1 MISANWWRRW
11 MSSDERQLSLFGT
24 SLKWRWPDWFGEK
37 QSQGMQLYDRRLLLA
52 VLSLI
57 AFGFVMVMSASMPE
71 AQSLTGNPF
80 HFVTR
85 HLFYLVGC
93 VVIAAVVLQVEMQ
106 RWQQLSP
113 LMLLLVGVML
123 VAVLIV
129 GTTVNGATRWL
140 SLGPVRIQVAEIA
153 KFAFAVYMAGYLVR
167 RHQEVRENAKGFYKP
182 IAVFAVYAFLILM
195 QPDLGTVVVL
205 FVGTVGLLFLA
216 GARLLDFFALILT
229 GVMAFVALVLLEPY
243 RMRRVTSFLDPWQDP
258 FGSGYQLT
266 QSLMAYGRGD
276 WFGQGLGNSI
286 QKLEYLP
293 EAHTDFIF
301 AVIGEELGFMGI
313 IAVLAVLL
321 FVALRAIRLGSQCLA
336 MDRAFEGYLAYAIG
350 IWICF
355 QTVVNVGASIG
366 ILPTKGLTLPFISY
380 GGSSLWVMTAAVM
393 MLIRIDHERRLSLI
407 QAVQGRLKS

>member
-1 MISANWWRRW
+1 

-123 VAVLIV
+123 VAVLAV

-301 AVIGEELGFMGI
+301 AVIGEELGFIGI

-393 MLIRIDHERRLSLI
+393 MLIRIDHERRFSLI

>member
-1 MISANWWRRW
+1 MRSE
-11 MSSDERQLSLFGT
+11 ERQLNLFGT
-24 SLKWRWPDWFGEK
+24 SVNWSWPNLFKEREAP
-37 QSQGMQLYDRRLLLA
+37 GMQLYDRSLLFA

-57 AFGFVMVMSASMPE
+57 CFGFVMVMSASMPE

-80 HFVTR
+80 HFVIR
-85 HLFYLVGC
+85 HAAYLVGC
-93 VVIAAVVLQVEMQ
+93 IVIAAVVLRIEMC
-106 RWQQLSP
+106 RWQQFSP
-113 LMLLLVGVML
+113 LLLLIVGIML
-123 VAVLIV
+123 VAVLLV
-129 GTTVNGATRWL
+129 GTSVNGATRWL
-140 SLGPVRIQVAEIA
+140 SVGPIRIQVAELA
-153 KFAFAVYMAGYLVR
+153 KFAFTIYMAGYLVR
-167 RHQEVRENAKGFYKP
+167 RHEEIRENAKGFYKP

-243 RMRRVTSFLDPWQDP
+243 RMRRVTSFMDPWQDP

-301 AVIGEELGFMGI
+301 AVVGEELGFIGI
-313 IAVLAVLL
+313 VVVLSVLL
-321 FVALRAIRLGSQCLA
+321 FVALRAIKLGNLCIEI
-336 MDRAFEGYLAYAIG
+336 DKPFEGYLAYAIG
-350 IWICF
+350 IWFCF

-366 ILPTKGLTLPFISY
+366 MLPTKGLTLPFISY
-380 GGSSLWVMTAAVM
+380 GGSSLWVMTAAAM
-393 MLIRIDHERRLSLI
+393 ILIRIDHERRLSSI
-407 QAVQGRLKS
+407 QAVQGKKS

>member
-1 MISANWWRRW
+1 MA
-11 MSSDERQLSLFGT
+11 SDARQLSLFGRLRLAIPNWQRDT
-24 SLKWRWPDWFGEK
+24 EIPGV
-37 QSQGMQLYDRRLLLA
+37 QLYDRALLAA

-57 AFGFVMVMSASMPE
+57 SFGFVMVMSASMPE
-71 AQSLTGNPF
+71 AQTLTGNPF
-80 HFVTR
+80 YFMTR
-85 HLFYLVGC
+85 HVGYLVGC
-93 VVIAAVVLQVEMQ
+93 LFIAAFVLRVEMQ
-106 RWQQLSP
+106 TWQRWSP
-113 LMLLLVGVML
+113 MLLLIVGLMLL
-123 VAVLIV
+123 AVLVV

-140 SLGPVRIQVAEIA
+140 SIGPIRIQVAEVA
-153 KFAFAVYMAGYLVR
+153 KFAFAIYMAGYLVR

-182 IAVFAVYAFLILM
+182 IAVFAIYAVLILM

-216 GARLLDFFALILT
+216 GARLLDFFALIFA
-229 GVMAFVALVLLEPY
+229 GVLAFVALVLLEPY
-243 RMRRVTSFLDPWQDP
+243 RIRRVTSFMDPWQDP

-301 AVIGEELGFMGI
+301 AVIGEELGFIGI
-313 IAVLAVLL
+313 IAVLSVLL
-321 FVALRAIRLGSQCLA
+321 FVALRSIRLGNLCLA
-336 MDRAFEGYLAYAIG
+336 MDKPFEGYLGYAIG

-366 ILPTKGLTLPFISY
+366 MLPTKGLTLPFISY
-380 GGSSLWVMTAAVM
+380 GGSSLWVMTAAAM
-393 MLIRIDHERRLSLI
+393 MLLRIDYERRMTLV
-407 QAVQGRLKS
+407 QAVQGRLK

>member
-1 MISANWWRRW
+1 MR
-11 MSSDERQLSLFGT
+11 SDERQLSLFGS
-24 SLKWRWPDWFGEK
+24 SLSWSLPNLF
-37 QSQGMQLYDRRLLLA
+37 SQREAPGMQLYDRALLFA
-52 VLSLI
+52 IISLI
-57 AFGFVMVMSASMPE
+57 SFGFIMVMSASMPE
-71 AQSLTGNPF
+71 ATSLTGNPY
-80 HFVTR
+80 HFMWR
-85 HLFYLVGC
+85 HVAYLMGC
-93 VVIAAVVLQVEMQ
+93 ALIAAVVLQIEMYS
-106 RWQQLSP
+106 WQQLSP
-113 LMLLLVGVML
+113 ILLLVVGIML
-123 VAVLIV
+123 VAVPIV

-140 SLGPVRIQVAEIA
+140 SVGPIRIQVAEIA
-153 KFAFAVYMAGYLVR
+153 KFAFAIYMAGYLVR

-182 IAVFAVYAFLILM
+182 IAVFAVYAFLILL

-229 GVMAFVALVLLEPY
+229 GAMAFVGLVLLEPY

-276 WFGQGLGNSI
+276 WLGQGLGNSI

-301 AVIGEELGFMGI
+301 AVIGEELGFLGI
-313 IAVLAVLL
+313 IAVLSVLL
-321 FVALRAIRLGSQCLA
+321 FVALRAIKLGNLCLLG
-336 MDRAFEGYLAYAIG
+336 DRAFEGYLAYGIG

-366 ILPTKGLTLPFISY
+366 MLPTKGLTLPFISY
-380 GGSSLWVMTAAVM
+380 GGSSLWVMTAAAM
-393 MLIRIDHERRLSLI
+393 ILIRIDHERRLSLI
-407 QAVQGRLKS
+407 QAVQGKVK

>member
-1 MISANWWRRW
+1 MR
-11 MSSDERQLSLFGT
+11 SDERQLSLFGS
-24 SLKWRWPDWFGEK
+24 SLSWSLPNLF
-37 QSQGMQLYDRRLLLA
+37 SQREAPGMQLYDRALLFA
-52 VLSLI
+52 IISLI
-57 AFGFVMVMSASMPE
+57 SFGFIMVMSASMPE
-71 AQSLTGNPF
+71 ATSLTGNPY
-80 HFVTR
+80 HFVWR
-85 HLFYLVGC
+85 HVAYLMGC
-93 VVIAAVVLQVEMQ
+93 ALIAAVVLQIEMHS
-106 RWQQLSP
+106 WQQLSP
-113 LMLLLVGVML
+113 ILLLVVGIML
-123 VAVLIV
+123 VAVPIV

-140 SLGPVRIQVAEIA
+140 SVGPIRIQVAEIA
-153 KFAFAVYMAGYLVR
+153 KFAFAIYMAGYLVR

-182 IAVFAVYAFLILM
+182 IAVFAVYAFLILL

-229 GVMAFVALVLLEPY
+229 GAMAFVGLVLLEPY

-276 WFGQGLGNSI
+276 WLGQGLGNSI

-301 AVIGEELGFMGI
+301 AVIGEELGFLGI
-313 IAVLAVLL
+313 IAVLSVLL
-321 FVALRAIRLGSQCLA
+321 FVALRAIKLGNLCLLG
-336 MDRAFEGYLAYAIG
+336 DRAFEGYLAYGIG

-366 ILPTKGLTLPFISY
+366 MLPTKGLTLPFISY
-380 GGSSLWVMTAAVM
+380 GGSSLWVMTAAAM
-393 MLIRIDHERRLSLI
+393 ILIRIDHERRLSLI
-407 QAVQGRLKS
+407 QAVQGKVK

>member
-1 MISANWWRRW
+1 

-301 AVIGEELGFMGI
+301 AVIGEELGFIGI

-336 MDRAFEGYLAYAIG
+336 MDRAFEGYLAYA
-350 IWICF
+350 
-355 QTVVNVGASIG
+355 
-366 ILPTKGLTLPFISY
+366 
-380 GGSSLWVMTAAVM
+380 
-393 MLIRIDHERRLSLI
+393 
-407 QAVQGRLKS
+407 

>member
-1 MISANWWRRW
+1 
-11 MSSDERQLSLFGT
+11 
-24 SLKWRWPDWFGEK
+24 
-37 QSQGMQLYDRRLLLA
+37 
-52 VLSLI
+52 
-57 AFGFVMVMSASMPE
+57 
-71 AQSLTGNPF
+71 
-80 HFVTR
+80 
-85 HLFYLVGC
+85 
-93 VVIAAVVLQVEMQ
+93 
-106 RWQQLSP
+106 
-113 LMLLLVGVML
+113 
-123 VAVLIV
+123 
-129 GTTVNGATRWL
+129 
-140 SLGPVRIQVAEIA
+140 
-153 KFAFAVYMAGYLVR
+153 MAGYLVR

-216 GARLLDFFALILT
+216 GARLLDFFALILA
-229 GVMAFVALVLLEPY
+229 GVMTFVALVLREPY

-336 MDRAFEGYLAYAIG
+336 MDRAFEGYLAYA
-350 IWICF
+350 
-355 QTVVNVGASIG
+355 
-366 ILPTKGLTLPFISY
+366 
-380 GGSSLWVMTAAVM
+380 
-393 MLIRIDHERRLSLI
+393 
-407 QAVQGRLKS
+407 

>member
-1 MISANWWRRW
+1 MA
-11 MSSDERQLSLFGT
+11 SDTRQFSLFGRLLSAMPNWQRDT
-24 SLKWRWPDWFGEK
+24 EVPGV
-37 QSQGMQLYDRRLLLA
+37 QLYDRALFTA

-71 AQSLTGNPF
+71 AQTLTGNPF
-80 HFVTR
+80 HFMTR
-85 HLFYLVGC
+85 HVGYLIGC
-93 VVIAAVVLQVEMQ
+93 FVIAAFVLRVDMQ
-106 RWQQLSP
+106 TWQRLSP
-113 LMLLLVGVML
+113 IMLLVVGLML
-123 VAVLIV
+123 VAVLLV

-140 SLGPVRIQVAEIA
+140 SIGPIRIQVAELA
-153 KFAFAVYMAGYLVR
+153 KFAFSVYMAGYLVR

-182 IAVFAVYAFLILM
+182 IAVFAIYAILILM

-216 GARLLDFFALILT
+216 GARLLDFFALIFT
-229 GVMAFVALVLLEPY
+229 GVLAFVALVLLEPY
-243 RMRRVTSFLDPWQDP
+243 RMRRVTSFMDPWQDP

-301 AVIGEELGFMGI
+301 AVIGEELGFIGI
-313 IAVLAVLL
+313 IAVLSVLL
-321 FVALRAIRLGSQCLA
+321 FVALRAIRLGNLCLV
-336 MDRAFEGYLAYAIG
+336 MDKAFEGYLAYAIG

-366 ILPTKGLTLPFISY
+366 MLPTKGLTLPFVSY
-380 GGSSLWVMTAAVM
+380 GGSSLWVMTAAAM
-393 MLIRIDHERRLSLI
+393 TLLRIDYERRMSLV
-407 QAVQGRLKS
+407 QAVQGRLK

>member
-1 MISANWWRRW
+1 MR
-11 MSSDERQLSLFGT
+11 SDERQLSLFGS
-24 SLKWRWPDWFGEK
+24 SLSWTLPNLF
-37 QSQGMQLYDRRLLLA
+37 SQREAPGMQLYDRALLFA
-52 VLSLI
+52 IISLI
-57 AFGFVMVMSASMPE
+57 SFGFIMVMSASMPE
-71 AQSLTGNPF
+71 ATSLTGNPF
-80 HFVTR
+80 HFVWR
-85 HLFYLVGC
+85 HVAYLLGC
-93 VVIAAVVLQVEMQ
+93 ALIAAVVLQVEMQ

-113 LMLLLVGVML
+113 ILLLVVGIML
-123 VAVLIV
+123 VAVPIV

-140 SLGPVRIQVAEIA
+140 SVGPIRIQVAEMA
-153 KFAFAVYMAGYLVR
+153 KFAFAIYMAGYLVR

-182 IAVFAVYAFLILM
+182 IAVFAVYAFLILL

-229 GVMAFVALVLLEPY
+229 GAMAFVGLVLLEPY

-276 WFGQGLGNSI
+276 WLGQGLGNSI

-301 AVIGEELGFMGI
+301 AVIGEELGFLGI
-313 IAVLAVLL
+313 IAVLSVLL
-321 FVALRAIRLGSQCLA
+321 FVALRAIKLGNLCLLQ
-336 MDRAFEGYLAYAIG
+336 DKAFEGYLAYSIG

-366 ILPTKGLTLPFISY
+366 MLPTKGLTLPFISY
-380 GGSSLWVMTAAVM
+380 GGSSLWVMTAAAM
-393 MLIRIDHERRLSLI
+393 ILIRIDHERRLNMI
-407 QAVQGRLKS
+407 QAVQGKVK

>member
-1 MISANWWRRW
+1 MASETTQR
-11 MSSDERQLSLFGT
+11 SLFGRV
-24 SLKWRWPDWFGEK
+24 LHVLPNWRRDTEVPGV
-37 QSQGMQLYDRRLLLA
+37 QLYDRALLTA

-57 AFGFVMVMSASMPE
+57 GFGFVMVMSASMPE
-71 AQSLTGNPF
+71 GQKLTGNSF
-80 HFVTR
+80 HFATR
-85 HLFYLVGC
+85 HAGYLLGC
-93 VVIAAVVLQVEMQ
+93 LMIAAFVLRVDMQ
-106 RWQQLSP
+106 TWQRMSP
-113 LMLLLVGVML
+113 IMLLVVFFML
-123 VAVLIV
+123 LAVLAV

-140 SLGPVRIQVAEIA
+140 SFGPIRIQVAELA

-182 IAVFAVYAFLILM
+182 IAVFLIYALLILM

-216 GARLLDFFALILT
+216 GARLFDFFVLIFAGIL
-229 GVMAFVALVLLEPY
+229 AFVALVLLEPY

-301 AVIGEELGFMGI
+301 AVIGEELGFVGI
-313 IAVLAVLL
+313 IVVLSVLL
-321 FVALRAIRLGSQCLA
+321 FVALRAIRLGNLCLV
-336 MDRAFEGYLAYAIG
+336 MDKAFEGYLAYAIG

-366 ILPTKGLTLPFISY
+366 MLPTKGLTLPFVSY
-380 GGSSLWVMTAAVM
+380 GGSSLWVMTAAAM
-393 MLIRIDHERRLSLI
+393 TLLRIDYERRMSLV
-407 QAVQGRLKS
+407 QAVQGRLK

>member
-1 MISANWWRRW
+1 MA
-11 MSSDERQLSLFGT
+11 SDARQLGIIGRLRLAIPNWQRDTEVPGV
-24 SLKWRWPDWFGEK
+24 
-37 QSQGMQLYDRRLLLA
+37 QLYDRALLVA

-57 AFGFVMVMSASMPE
+57 GFGFVMVMSASMPE
-71 AQSLTGNPF
+71 GQTRMGDPF
-80 HFVTR
+80 HFMTR
-85 HLFYLVGC
+85 HVVYLVGC
-93 VVIAAVVLQVEMQ
+93 CFIAAFVLRVEMQ
-106 RWQQLSP
+106 DWQRWSP
-113 LMLLLVGVML
+113 MLLLIVGVML
-123 VAVLIV
+123 LVVLVV

-140 SLGPVRIQVAEIA
+140 SIGPIRIQVAELA
-153 KFAFAVYMAGYLVR
+153 KLAFAIYLAGYLVR

-182 IAVFAVYAFLILM
+182 IAVFAIYAVLILM

-216 GARLLDFFALILT
+216 GARLFDFFKLIFAAVL
-229 GVMAFVALVLLEPY
+229 VFIALVLLEPY
-243 RMRRVTSFLDPWQDP
+243 RIRRVTSFMDPWQDP

-301 AVIGEELGFMGI
+301 AVIGEELGFIGI
-313 IAVLAVLL
+313 IAVLSVLL
-321 FVALRAIRLGSQCLA
+321 FVALRSIRLGHLCLA
-336 MDRAFEGYLAYAIG
+336 INKPFEGYLAYAIG

-366 ILPTKGLTLPFISY
+366 MLPTKGLTLPFISY
-380 GGSSLWVMTAAVM
+380 GGSSLWVMTAAAM
-393 MLIRIDHERRLSLI
+393 MLLRIDYERRMTLV
-407 QAVQGRLKS
+407 QAVQGRLN

>member
-1 MISANWWRRW
+1 

>member
-1 MISANWWRRW
+1 

-258 FGSGYQLT
+258 FGSGYQLP

-301 AVIGEELGFMGI
+301 AVIGEELGFIGI

>member
-1 MISANWWRRW
+1 MA
-11 MSSDERQLSLFGT
+11 SDVRQLSLFGRLRSAMPNWQRDT
-24 SLKWRWPDWFGEK
+24 EVPGV
-37 QSQGMQLYDRRLLLA
+37 QLYDRALLAA

-57 AFGFVMVMSASMPE
+57 GFGFVMVMSASMPE
-71 AQSLTGNPF
+71 AQTLTGNPF
-80 HFVTR
+80 YFMTR
-85 HLFYLVGC
+85 HVGYLVGC
-93 VVIAAVVLQVEMQ
+93 LAIAAFVLRVEMLTWQ
-106 RWQQLSP
+106 RWSP
-113 LMLLLVGVML
+113 MLLLVVGLML
-123 VAVLIV
+123 LAVLVV

-140 SLGPVRIQVAEIA
+140 SIGPIRIQVAEVA
-153 KFAFAVYMAGYLVR
+153 KFAFAIYMAGYLVR

-182 IAVFAVYAFLILM
+182 IAVFAIYAVLILM

-216 GARLLDFFALILT
+216 GARLLDFFALIFA
-229 GVMAFVALVLLEPY
+229 GVLAFVALVLLEPY
-243 RMRRVTSFLDPWQDP
+243 RMRRVTSFMDPWQDP

-301 AVIGEELGFMGI
+301 AVIGEELGFIGI
-313 IAVLAVLL
+313 IAVLSVLL
-321 FVALRAIRLGSQCLA
+321 FVALRSIRLGNLCLA
-336 MDRAFEGYLAYAIG
+336 MDKPFEGYLGYAIG

-366 ILPTKGLTLPFISY
+366 MLPTKGLTLPFISY
-380 GGSSLWVMTAAVM
+380 GGSSLWVMTAAAM
-393 MLIRIDHERRLSLI
+393 MLLRIDYERRMTLV
-407 QAVQGRLKS
+407 QAVQGRLK

>member
-1 MISANWWRRW
+1 MRSLVKDMTLFSQNVHWPKWTLLRD
-11 MSSDERQLSLFGT
+11 SNDENC
-24 SLKWRWPDWFGEK
+24 
-37 QSQGMQLYDRRLLLA
+37 LYDRGLLFAIMGL
-52 VLSLI
+52 LG
-57 AFGFVMVMSASMPE
+57 FGFVMVMSASMPE
-71 AQSLTGNPF
+71 ARTLTGDPF
-80 HFVTR
+80 HFVVR
-85 HLFYLVGC
+85 QMIYLIGC
-93 VVIAAVVLQVEMQ
+93 VIIAAIALQIEMQ
-106 RWQQLSP
+106 YWQRVSP
-113 LMLLLVGVML
+113 WLLMIVGIML
-123 VAVLIV
+123 VSVLVV

-140 SLGPVRIQVAEIA
+140 SVGPIRIQVAELA
-153 KFAFAVYMAGYLVR
+153 KLAFAIYMAGYLVR
-167 RHQEVRENAKGFYKP
+167 RHQEIRENAKGFYKP

-229 GVMAFVALVLLEPY
+229 GILAFVALVLLEPY

-276 WFGQGLGNSI
+276 WLGQGLGNSI

-301 AVIGEELGFMGI
+301 AVIGEELGFIGI
-313 IAVLAVLL
+313 VIVLSVLL
-321 FVALRAIRLGSQCLA
+321 FVALKAIKLGNLCL
-336 MDRAFEGYLAYAIG
+336 MIDRAFDGYLAYGIG
-350 IWICF
+350 IWFCF

-380 GGSSLWVMTAAVM
+380 GGSSLWVMTAAAM
-393 MLIRIDHERRLSLI
+393 ILIRIDYERRLSSV
-407 QAVQGRLKS
+407 QAIQGRKG

>member
-1 MISANWWRRW
+1 
-11 MSSDERQLSLFGT
+11 MSSDERQLNLFGT
-24 SLKWRWPDWFGEK
+24 SLKWRWSDWFGEK

-85 HLFYLVGC
+85 HLFYLAGC

-123 VAVLIV
+123 VAVLAV

-153 KFAFAVYMAGYLVR
+153 KFVFAVYMAGYLVR

-301 AVIGEELGFMGI
+301 AVIGEELGFIGI
-313 IAVLAVLL
+313 VAVLAVLL